1 VGLYSMSTLQTFL
14 CEQDSRFVYTE
25 STIYIV
31 IHLPLKS
38 SKSLL
43 PRSCHFTEFHEE
55 LKHPMYT
62 YTPQLQVEE
71 TDVTIV
77 RC

>member
-1 VGLYSMSTLQTFL
+1 MPTLLTFL
-14 CEQDSRFVYTE
+14 YEKDSRFVYTE

-43 PRSCHFTEFHEE
+43 PRSCHFTEFHED
-55 LKHPMYT
+55 LKHPMYACT
-62 YTPQLQVEE
+62 TAS
-71 TDVTIV
+71 
-77 RC
+77 